1 MTPCTLWRYPPVPLH
16 VVLTAGHRD
25 KTFRQKSL
33 EFIPLGVC
41 DMTGLLAAVLTGQLE
56 LGLPALED

>member
-1 MTPCTLWRYPPVPLH
+1 

-41 DMTGLLAAVLTGQLE
+41 DMTGLLAAVLRGQLE
-56 LGLPALED
+56 LDLPALED